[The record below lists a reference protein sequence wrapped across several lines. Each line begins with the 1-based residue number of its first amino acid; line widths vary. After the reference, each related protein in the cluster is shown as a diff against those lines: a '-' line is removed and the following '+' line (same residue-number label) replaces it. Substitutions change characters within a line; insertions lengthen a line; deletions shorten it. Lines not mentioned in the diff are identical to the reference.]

1 MLIVITTILASLLFS
16 TKIYAETI
24 SPFSTEQ
31 TLLQG
36 ASSNHTITFSNEN
49 NYNIYVTPKL
59 YKYYPQSEYVLD
71 LETFEEFVKIDNDY
85 ITVPAKS
92 SRDIRYQIV
101 APNALEGGT
110 YYNLIVFEHIGQT
123 KKEDGEVGASG
134 ALSHLVQLNIIN
146 DYNANTVTEDYNIEL
161 SVVSRGVPF
170 IKPAILKLLF
180 FNNSKYTLIPQG
192 EIQVVKQNGDKEP
205 EYIKVNLDGT
215 RVYPEDSLEK
225 TYEVKNWYLED
236 ILYGKKAYLKIENGL
251 DKNMTTKEIDIPGFK
266 NEFLYIIVSVT
277 VIVLLVT
284 SLKGNTKPKPKHAE

>member
-1 MLIVITTILASLLFS
+1 MLIVITTILASLLFP

-31 TLLQG
+31 TLIQG
-36 ASSNHTITFSNEN
+36 ESSNHTITFSNEN
-49 NYNIYVTPKL
+49 NYNIYITPKL

-92 SRDIRYQIV
+92 SRDVKYQIV

-123 KKEDGEVGASG
+123 KKEDGRIGASA
-134 ALSHLVQLNIIN
+134 ALSHLVQLNIIDN
-146 DYNANTVTEDYNIEL
+146 YGANTVTEDYNIEL
-161 SVVSRGVPF
+161 SVVSRGIPF
-170 IKPAILKLLF
+170 IKPTILKLLF

-192 EIQVVKQNGDKEP
+192 EIQVVKRNGDKEP
-205 EYIKVNLDGT
+205 EYVKVNLDRT
-215 RVYPEDSLEK
+215 RVYPEGSLEK

-236 ILYGKKAYLKIENGL
+236 IIYGKKAYLKIENGL
-251 DKNMTTKEIDIPGFK
+251 DKNINTKEIEIPGFK

-277 VIVLLVT
+277 VIALLAT
-284 SLKGNTKPKPKHAE
+284 SLKANTKPKHAG